1 MESLVTNG
9 EIYCNTTTFFRQYDA
24 SLFRGDSAEG
34 SSFNQPG
41 IMTGLTINGTKMD
54 THIEAQLNFF
64 DGSNDGNIYS
74 LFGIELATFQRE
86 KSGEYKYDVDR
97 SCLQF
102 GEYVVLITNPREFIR
117 RLRQCMD
124 LEQIS
129 YKIEPVTYLDS
140 LLSGK
145 PDFIFI
151 CSPYAIHRLFYCLFS
166 NVSPLFM

>member
-1 MESLVTNG
+1 MATQTFSYNFLLKFGEKRHMESLVTNG

-41 IMTGLTINGTKMD
+41 IMTGLTINGTKTD

-86 KSGEYKYDVDR
+86 KSGEYKYMILPI
-97 SCLQF
+97 CWTT
-102 GEYVVLITNPREFIR
+102 IA
-117 RLRQCMD
+117 
-124 LEQIS
+124 
-129 YKIEPVTYLDS
+129 
-140 LLSGK
+140 LS
-145 PDFIFI
+145 
-151 CSPYAIHRLFYCLFS
+151 
-166 NVSPLFM
+166 